1 MPSVTRVHSSDSKV
15 FINDFK
21 IKGVQAF
28 KYETQKNTTPIRK
41 LGSYK
46 TEDYILNSN
55 QPISADINFLISDRI
70 NLQDNLTSNISS
82 LISGLTHGAGTQEL
96 FTNYNTFSTSTVS
109 NLVRNTNCWVHNVKG
124 ITGIIAWNNQSG
136 GTPVGTN
143 LGGVAITK
151 RHIIYAKHASYQANN
166 VVYFVTKD
174 NTTISRTITQTKGF
188 PTASPANANDYGVAL
203 LNEDLPDSIEFL
215 KVLPRDS
222 YQYFDTGVFSNGNPT
237 TFNANLESNGDET
250 LSFFVNQDELAKVSK
265 VNQLQFKDF
274 DYRNPSTNNGFQS
287 LKAPSYSDWFSSP
300 AVGDS
305 GSPHMLIINNE
316 CILLGLF
323 YGLISSG
330 AVGPFVSSAYNYKTI
345 NEYIK
350 EVDKLGGINTG
361 YQLSPIDLA
370 QEYRPYRSTEHIDF
384 LSHEESI
391 LKLQENAGTTT
402 ISKAYLTNYSLN
414 FDAGELAQGSFS
426 YEGGEIST
434 QSSSEFV
441 ETSDTFNVFA
451 PKSLSVTSN
460 FLEGIDSTNYAIQNC
475 DISLSISRTPIIRVG
490 QRVAKIRIPDLPA
503 EGSVSFS
510 VIKKDV
516 ESLDLSSLVL
526 EKGALTFTAIG
537 SKLST
542 STEDNA
548 ILNIKVENC
557 SLNSI
562 NNSND
567 LDGNATLNFNYIFPI
582 ANDSIAYYFS

>member
-1 MPSVTRVHSSDSKV
+1 MPSVTRVHSSDSRV
-15 FINDFK
+15 FLNDFK
-21 IKGVQAF
+21 IKGVQEF
-28 KYETQKNTTPIRK
+28 NYETKKNTTPISK

-46 TEDYILNSN
+46 TEDYILNSD
-55 QPISADINFLISDRI
+55 QPISANIDFLISDRV
-70 NLQDNLTSNISS
+70 NLQDSLTSNISS

-124 ITGIIAWNNQSG
+124 ITGIIAWNDRSQGSPSG
-136 GTPVGTN
+136 TGR
-143 LGGVAITK
+143 GGVAITK
-151 RHIIYAKHASYQANN
+151 RHILYAKHASYQATTPPT
-166 VVYFVTKD
+166 VVYFVTKN
-174 NTTISRTITQTKGF
+174 NTTISRTITQTKDF
-188 PTASPANANDYGVAL
+188 PTLSPANANDYGVAL
-203 LNEDLPDSIEFL
+203 LNEDLPDSIEFV

-222 YQYFDTGVFSNGNPT
+222 YQYFDTGNFSST
-237 TFNANLESNGDET
+237 TFSGSSGNNET
-250 LSFFVNQDELAKVSK
+250 LSFFVNQDELAKVSR
-265 VNQLQFKDF
+265 VNQLEFEDF
-274 DYRNPSTNNGFQS
+274 DYRNPSSNNGVQS
-287 LKAPSYSDWFSSP
+287 LTISSYSDWHSNP
-300 AVGDS
+300 VNGDS

-323 YGLISSG
+323 HNNGISTG
-330 AVGPFVSSAYNYKTI
+330 AEGPFVSSAYNYKTI

-350 EVDKLGGINTG
+350 EVDKLDGINTG

-384 LSHEESI
+384 LSHEEST

-414 FDAGELAQGSFS
+414 FDAGELAKGSFS

-434 QSSSEFV
+434 HSSSEFT

-460 FLEGIDSTNYAIQNC
+460 FLEGIDSTNYAIQSC
-475 DISLSISRTPIIRVG
+475 DISLPISRTPIVRVG
-490 QRVAKIRIPDLPA
+490 QRVAKIRIPELPA

-510 VIKKDV
+510 VIKKNV
-516 ESLDLSSLVL
+516 ESLDLSNLVL
-526 EKGALTFTAIG
+526 DKGALTFTAIG
-537 SKLST
+537 NKLST
-542 STEDNA
+542 STEDNVT
-548 ILNIKVENC
+548 LNIKVENC
-557 SLNSI
+557 CLNSI
-562 NNSND
+562 SNSND

>member
-1 MPSVTRVHSSDSKV
+1 MPSVTRIHSSDSKV
-15 FINDFK
+15 LINDFK
-21 IKGVQAF
+21 IKGVQSF
-28 KYETQKNTTPIRK
+28 DYENTKNTTPILK

-46 TEDYILNSN
+46 TQDYLLNSD
-55 QPISADINFLISDRI
+55 QPISANINFLISDRV

-124 ITGIIAWNNQSG
+124 ITGIIAWNSRSEG
-136 GTPVGTN
+136 SPDGTS

-151 RHIIYAKHASYQANN
+151 RHILYAKHASYQVNN
-166 VVYFVTKD
+166 VVYFVTKN

-203 LNEDLPDSIEFL
+203 LNEDLPDSIEFV

-222 YQYFDTGVFSNGNPT
+222 YQYFDTGNFSST
-237 TFNANLESNGDET
+237 TFSGSSGNDET
-250 LSFFVNQDELAKVSK
+250 LSFFVNQDELAKVSR

-274 DYRNPSTNNGFQS
+274 DYRNPSSNNGLQS
-287 LKAPSYSDWFSSP
+287 VTTSSYSDWYSAP
-300 AVGDS
+300 ALGDS

-350 EVDKLGGINTG
+350 EVDKLGGVNTG

-402 ISKAYLTNYSLN
+402 ISKAYLTDYSLN
-414 FDAGELAQGSFS
+414 FNVGELAQGSFS

-434 QSSSEFV
+434 QSSSEFT
-441 ETSDTFNVFA
+441 ETSDTFNVFT
-451 PKSLSVTSN
+451 PQSLSVTSN
-460 FLEGIDSTNYAIQNC
+460 FSEGIDSTNYAIQNC
-475 DISLSISRTPIIRVG
+475 DISLSISRTPTIRVG
-490 QRVAKIRIPDLPA
+490 QRVAKRRTPQLPA

-510 VIKKDV
+510 VIKKNV
-516 ESLDLSSLVL
+516 ESLDLSNLVL
-526 EKGALTFTAIG
+526 EKGTLTFTVIE
-537 SKLST
+537 SRLST
-542 STEDNA
+542 STEADVT
-548 ILNIKVENC
+548 LNIKVENC
-557 SLNSI
+557 YLNSI
-562 NNSND
+562 SNSNN
-567 LDGNATLNFNYIFPI
+567 LDGNATLDFNYIFPI
-582 ANDSIAYYFS
+582 ANDSIAYYYS

>member
-1 MPSVTRVHSSDSKV
+1 MPSVTRIHSSDSKV
-15 FINDFK
+15 LINDFK
-21 IKGVQAF
+21 IKGVQSF
-28 KYETQKNTTPIRK
+28 DYENTKNTTPILK

-46 TEDYILNSN
+46 TQDYLLNSD
-55 QPISADINFLISDRI
+55 QPISANINFLISDRV

-124 ITGIIAWNNQSG
+124 ITGIIAWNSRSEG
-136 GTPVGTN
+136 SPDGTS

-151 RHIIYAKHASYQANN
+151 RHILYAKHASYQVNN
-166 VVYFVTKD
+166 VVYFVTKN

-188 PTASPANANDYGVAL
+188 PTASPENANDYGVAL
-203 LNEDLPDSIEFL
+203 LNEDLPDSIEFV

-222 YQYFDTGVFSNGNPT
+222 YQYFDTGNFSST
-237 TFNANLESNGDET
+237 TFSGSSGNDET
-250 LSFFVNQDELAKVSK
+250 LSFFVNQDELAKVSR

-274 DYRNPSTNNGFQS
+274 DYRNPSSNNGLQS
-287 LKAPSYSDWFSSP
+287 VTTSSYSDWYSAP
-300 AVGDS
+300 ALGDS

-402 ISKAYLTNYSLN
+402 ISKAYLTDYSLSFN
-414 FDAGELAQGSFS
+414 VGELAQGSFS

-434 QSSSEFV
+434 QSSSEFT
-441 ETSDTFNVFA
+441 ETSDTFNVFT
-451 PKSLSVTSN
+451 PQSLSVTSN
-460 FLEGIDSTNYAIQNC
+460 FSEGIDSTNYAIQNC
-475 DISLSISRTPIIRVG
+475 DISLSISRTPTIRVG
-490 QRVAKIRIPDLPA
+490 QRVAKRRTPQLPA

-510 VIKKDV
+510 VIKKNV
-516 ESLDLSSLVL
+516 ESLDLSNLVL
-526 EKGALTFTAIG
+526 EKGTLTFTVIE
-537 SKLST
+537 SRLST
-542 STEDNA
+542 STEADVT
-548 ILNIKVENC
+548 LNIKVENC
-557 SLNSI
+557 YLNSI
-562 NNSND
+562 SNSNN
-567 LDGNATLNFNYIFPI
+567 LDGNATLDFNYIFPI
-582 ANDSIAYYFS
+582 ANDSIAYYYS

>member
-46 TEDYILNSN
+46 TENYILNSD
-55 QPISADINFLISDRI
+55 QPISANIDFLISDRV

-96 FTNYNTFSTSTVS
+96 FTNYNNFSTSTVS

-124 ITGIIAWNNQSG
+124 ITGIIAWNNRSG
-136 GTPVGTN
+136 NDAGSPEGTN

-166 VVYFVTKD
+166 VVYFVTKN
-174 NTTISRTITQTKGF
+174 NTTISRTITQTKESN
-188 PTASPANANDYGVAL
+188 ASPANASDYGVAL

-222 YQYFDTGVFSNGNPT
+222 YQYFDTGTISNNS
-237 TFNANLESNGDET
+237 FNANLESNGDET

-274 DYRNPSTNNGFQS
+274 NYRNPSPNNGFQS
-287 LKAPSYSDWFSSP
+287 FKVSSYSDWFSTP
-300 AVGDS
+300 VNGDS

-316 CILLGLF
+316 CILLGLI
-323 YGLISSG
+323 YNDIASG
-330 AVGPFVSSAYNYKTI
+330 AVGPFVSSPYNYKTI

-350 EVDKLGGINTG
+350 EVDKSGGINTG
-361 YQLSPIDLA
+361 YQLSPIALD

-384 LSHEESI
+384 LSHEEST

-434 QSSSEFV
+434 RSSSEFV
-441 ETSDTFNVFA
+441 ETPDTFNVFA

-475 DISLSISRTPIIRVG
+475 EISLPISRTPIIRVG

-510 VIKKDV
+510 VIKKNV
-516 ESLDLSSLVL
+516 ESLDLSNLVL
-526 EKGALTFTAIG
+526 DKGALTFTAIG
-537 SKLST
+537 NKLST
-542 STEDNA
+542 STEDNVT
-548 ILNIKVENC
+548 LNIKVENC
-557 SLNSI
+557 CLNSI
-562 NNSND
+562 SNSND

>member
-1 MPSVTRVHSSDSKV
+1 MPSVTRIHSSDSKV
-15 FINDFK
+15 LINDFK
-21 IKGVQAF
+21 IKGVQSF
-28 KYETQKNTTPIRK
+28 NYENTKNTTPILK

-46 TEDYILNSN
+46 TQDYLLNSD
-55 QPISADINFLISDRI
+55 QPISANINFLISDRV

-82 LISGLTHGAGTQEL
+82 LISGLTHGAGAQEL

-124 ITGIIAWNNQSG
+124 ITGIIAWNSRSEG
-136 GTPVGTN
+136 SPDGTS

-151 RHIIYAKHASYQANN
+151 RHILYAKHASYQVNN
-166 VVYFVTKD
+166 VVYFVTKN

-203 LNEDLPDSIEFL
+203 LNEDLPDSIEFV

-222 YQYFDTGVFSNGNPT
+222 YQYFDTGNFSST
-237 TFNANLESNGDET
+237 TFSGSSGNDET
-250 LSFFVNQDELAKVSK
+250 LSFFVNQDELAKVSR

-274 DYRNPSTNNGFQS
+274 DYRNPSSNNGLQS
-287 LKAPSYSDWFSSP
+287 VTTSSYSDWYSAP
-300 AVGDS
+300 ALGDS

-323 YGLISSG
+323 YGIISSG

-350 EVDKLGGINTG
+350 EVDKLGGVNTG

-402 ISKAYLTNYSLN
+402 ISKAYLTDYSLN
-414 FDAGELAQGSFS
+414 FNVGELAQGSFS

-434 QSSSEFV
+434 QSSSEFT
-441 ETSDTFNVFA
+441 ETSDTFNVFT
-451 PKSLSVTSN
+451 PQSLSVTSN
-460 FLEGIDSTNYAIQNC
+460 FSEGIDSTNYAIQNC
-475 DISLSISRTPIIRVG
+475 DISLSISRTPTIRVG
-490 QRVAKIRIPDLPA
+490 QRVAKRRTPQLPA

-510 VIKKDV
+510 VIKKNV
-516 ESLDLSSLVL
+516 ESLDLSNLVL
-526 EKGALTFTAIG
+526 EKGTLTFTVIENR
-537 SKLST
+537 LST
-542 STEDNA
+542 STEADVT
-548 ILNIKVENC
+548 LNIKVENC
-557 SLNSI
+557 YLNSI
-562 NNSND
+562 SNSNN
-567 LDGNATLNFNYIFPI
+567 LDGNATLDFNYIFPI
-582 ANDSIAYYFS
+582 ANDSIAYYYS